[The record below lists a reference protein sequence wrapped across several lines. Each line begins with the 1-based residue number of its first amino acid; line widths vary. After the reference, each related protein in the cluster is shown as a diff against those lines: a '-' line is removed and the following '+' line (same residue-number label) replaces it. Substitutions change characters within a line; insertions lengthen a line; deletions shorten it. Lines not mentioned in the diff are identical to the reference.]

1 MEGRSEKEYN
11 AYMKAKI
18 LGFVQEGLGALLA
31 YMNAED
37 ACHTLKEF
45 LAILTPQAEIEIEN
59 KR

>member
-1 MEGRSEKEYN
+1 
-11 AYMKAKI
+11 MKAKI
-18 LGFVQEGLGALLA
+18 FGFVQEGLGALLA

-45 LAILTPQAEIEIEN
+45 LAILSPQAEIEIEN